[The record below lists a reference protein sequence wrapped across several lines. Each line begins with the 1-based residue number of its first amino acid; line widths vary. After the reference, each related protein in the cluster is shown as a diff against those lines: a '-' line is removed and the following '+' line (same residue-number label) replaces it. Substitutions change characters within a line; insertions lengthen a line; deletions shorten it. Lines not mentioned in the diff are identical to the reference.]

1 MLQARFSLVSRILHW
16 LLAVLVLAMLV
27 IGAVMVSFGGRYDW
41 LYAVHRPLGIAIL
54 VLAAIRLINRLID
67 TPPPLPATMRR
78 SLRGAARAS
87 HVLLYALLIVQPLVG
102 WGLLSAAGYPVVLYG
117 AVELPPLLPKGD
129 ALFALLRPAHLVLA
143 IILSVVI
150 LLHIGAALMHR
161 FAFRDGVFE
170 SMAFGRRQ
178 SIGHFSTGQTQRFE
192 VMI

>member
-1 MLQARFSLVSRILHW
+1 MQQARFSLVSRILHW
-16 LLAVLVLAMLV
+16 LLATLVLAMLV

-41 LYAVHRPLGIAIL
+41 LYSVHRPIGIAIL

-67 TPPPLPATMRR
+67 TPPPLPTTMRR

-102 WGLLSAAGYPVVLYG
+102 WGLLSAAGYPVTLYG
-117 AVELPPLLPKGD
+117 AIELPPLLPKSD
-129 ALFALLRPAHLVLA
+129 ALVALLRPAHLVLA

-150 LLHIGAALMHR
+150 LLHFGAALMHR

-170 SMAFGRRQ
+170 SMAFGHRRTMAIPRQ
-178 SIGHFSTGQTQRFE
+178 GQTGAS
-192 VMI
+192 